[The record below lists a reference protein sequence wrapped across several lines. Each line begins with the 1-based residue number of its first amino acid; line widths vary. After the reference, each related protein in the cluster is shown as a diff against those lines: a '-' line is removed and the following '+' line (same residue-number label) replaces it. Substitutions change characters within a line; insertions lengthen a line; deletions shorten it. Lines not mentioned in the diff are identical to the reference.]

1 MTGIQSQESG
11 VEKFAPFALT
21 VFCYIVA
28 TITLVKN
35 NFLHVREGL
44 LNMGLCDCNCER
56 CI

>member
-11 VEKFAPFALT
+11 VEKFAPFALA

-35 NFLHVREGL
+35 NYLHVQEGL